1 MSTRWHFYDLDTGVF
16 SMASIGTTS
25 RDTALANIPPGHGLH
40 EGGVDPLSQ
49 RLDVESGEVID
60 YQPPA
65 PPDDANV
72 THEWDTQTK
81 RWLKVPTLFALKV
94 IKWSAMKAAAQAAD
108 QANIVIAT
116 RELQADSDSRAA
128 LFQKYQ
134 IALIEV
140 AEGGTFSVDWT
151 LANNTEVTLNAA
163 QFKAIVKAIDARSES
178 IRATLRGLR
187 DQIAAAATPQ
197 ALDAI
202 GWP

>member
-1 MSTRWHFYDLDTGVF
+1 MSRTWHFYTLSDGLLLGREF
-16 SMASIGTTS
+16 SGPEYT
-25 RDTALANIPPGHGLH
+25 LGPNIPAECGAV
-40 EGGVDPLSQ
+40 EGRYDHLCQRVD
-49 RLDVESGEVID
+49 VATGEVID

-65 PPDDANV
+65 PADDASV
-72 THEWDTQTK
+72 THAWDTQPK

-134 IALIEV
+134 IALIEI

-163 QFKAIVKAIDARSES
+163 QFKAIIKAIDARSES
-178 IRATLRGLR
+178 IRTTLRGLR
-187 DQIAAAATPQ
+187 DQIAAASTPE